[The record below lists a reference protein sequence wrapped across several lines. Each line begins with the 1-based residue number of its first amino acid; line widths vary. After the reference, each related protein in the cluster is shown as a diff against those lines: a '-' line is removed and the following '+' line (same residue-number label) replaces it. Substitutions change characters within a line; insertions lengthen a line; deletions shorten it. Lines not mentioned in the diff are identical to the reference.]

1 MSRYTGLLAGAAFAL
16 YAATGVAAFAQPGP
30 PAPGP
35 GPEHM
40 GHMMRHGEHRDP
52 APHLRA
58 ILQLKPA
65 QEPALAAFLAA
76 IKPDHE
82 PKAPMAGEHHEGGA
96 RTTPERLAEMDRH
109 MTEHVAAM
117 HTRMDATRRF
127 YDQLDPA
134 QKRAFDEL
142 PMMMMGA
149 HEHMGPMKVMMRH
162 PPMPPGPPPAPRS

>member
-35 GPEHM
+35 EHM
-40 GHMMRHGEHRDP
+40 GHMMRHAEHRDP

-76 IKPDHE
+76 VKPEHE
-82 PKAPMAGEHHEGGA
+82 PMGPMADMHHGPGA
-96 RTTPERLAEMDRH
+96 KTTPERLAELDRH

-117 HTRMDATRRF
+117 HIRMDATRRF
-127 YDQLDPA
+127 YEQLDPA

-142 PMMMMGA
+142 PMMMMGD
-149 HEHMGPMKVMMRH
+149 HEHMGHMKGMMRH
-162 PPMPPGPPPAPRS
+162 PPKPPGPPPAPHA